1 MNQLPLQLTST
12 LHSLCRTLAVTGA
25 MLLFSPLL
33 SAAPPSLQILPGVVD
48 RPPVELPPMLT
59 GEEVEVPV
67 EEPRPVQ
74 PSADAAV
81 IATLKRIRFG
91 GELLLS
97 EIRLQETV
105 APYLNRPVTGNDIA
119 QLKYALT
126 SQYYRE
132 GYVLVKVTTPPQD
145 LSDGIMDVVII
156 AGRIGQIN
164 MDNDVLNENIAN
176 SRVGEINS
184 GDVFNEREVE
194 TALQDI
200 NELTNISA
208 SVNLRPG
215 QETGTTDLDLLVR
228 QSATDEDVQI
238 FTIDNYGSKFTG
250 RSVARLSLQK
260 SNMMGMGESLGIT
273 GRKSNDDFWA
283 VQGEALFP
291 LPLHNLQLELDY
303 LRSDNSIGDIFT
315 PLGSS
320 GESEVYQAALSS
332 ALVNQR
338 QRKWVV
344 RGGIER
350 GKYESFITGVVG
362 PDTSDTITKAYAET
376 SFSLRKSRLVSFVSL
391 RANKGIGALGADNQG
406 DPLASRL
413 APPGDPRAWT
423 IESLLYANARLTDRD
438 YASFVLQGQYA
449 DAVVLSSDLFTVGGY
464 GSVRGYE
471 PAQSTGDSGASL
483 NADLYRQFDIPD
495 SRWYAQAGPFIDWG
509 YVHNRVT
516 GSTVENNIYSAG
528 LGAEVNYRHSGKLVS
543 KLRLD
548 WAHPLVHKSLP
559 EVDKNTFYARFT
571 QLF

>member
-1 MNQLPLQLTST
+1 MKQLPSQLTRTSY
-12 LHSLCRTLAVTGA
+12 SLCRTMALLGVA
-25 MLLFSPLL
+25 LLFSPLL
-33 SAAPPSLQILPGVVD
+33 HAAPPSLQVLPGVVD
-48 RPPVELPPMLT
+48 RPPVELPPLLT
-59 GEEVEVPV
+59 GEEVDVPV
-67 EEPRPVQ
+67 KEPQPVQ
-74 PSADAAV
+74 PSADGTV
-81 IATLKRIRFG
+81 IATLNRIMFG
-91 GELLLS
+91 GELLLD
-97 EIRLQETV
+97 EKDLQKTV
-105 APYLNRPVTGNDIA
+105 ASYLQRPITANDIA
-119 QLKYALT
+119 QMKYALT
-126 SQYYRE
+126 SLYYKK

-164 MDNDVLNENIAN
+164 MKNDVLNENIAN
-176 SRVGEINS
+176 SRVGEINR

-215 QETGTTDLDLLVR
+215 QEIGTTDLDLLVR
-228 QSATDEDVQI
+228 RSETDEDVQI

-250 RSVARLSLQK
+250 TGVARLSLQK
-260 SNMMGMGESLGIT
+260 SNMMGLGESLGIT

-315 PLGSS
+315 PLDSS
-320 GESEVYQAALSS
+320 GESEVFQAALSS

-338 QRKWVV
+338 QRKWVI

-350 GKYESFITGVVG
+350 GEYESFIGANL
-362 PDTSDTITKAYAET
+362 DTSDTITKAFAET
-376 SFSLRKSRLVSFVSL
+376 SFSLRKSRVITFLSV
-391 RANKGIGALGADNQG
+391 RASTGIDALGADDKG
-406 DPLASRL
+406 DPLASRR
-413 APPGDPRAWT
+413 APNEGDPRAWI

-438 YASFVLQGQYA
+438 FASFVLQGQYA
-449 DAVVLSSDLFTVGGY
+449 DSVVLSSDLFTAGGY

-483 NADLYRQFDIPD
+483 NADLYHQFDITD
-495 SRWYAQAGPFIDWG
+495 SRWYAQAGPFVDWG
-509 YVHNRVT
+509 YVHNRVP
-516 GSTVENNIYSAG
+516 GSTLENNIYSAG
-528 LGAEVNYRHSGKLVS
+528 LGAELNYRHSGKLVS

-559 EVDKNTFYARFT
+559 EVDSNTFYARFT

>member
-1 MNQLPLQLTST
+1 MNQLPSQLMSTS
-12 LHSLCRTLAVTGA
+12 HPLCRAIALFGA
-25 MLLFSPLL
+25 ALLFSPIL
-33 SAAPPSLQILPGVVD
+33 SAAPPSLQVLPGVVD

-59 GEEVEVPV
+59 GEEVDVPV
-67 EEPRPVQ
+67 QEPQPVQ
-74 PSADAAV
+74 PSGDGTV
-81 IATLKRIRFG
+81 IATLSRIMFG
-91 GELLLS
+91 GELLLD
-97 EIRLQETV
+97 EVNLQNTV
-105 APYLNRPVTGNDIA
+105 APYLQRPITTNDIA
-119 QLKYALT
+119 QMKYALT
-126 SQYYRE
+126 SLYYKK

-184 GDVFNEREVE
+184 GDVFNERDVE

-228 QSATDEDVQI
+228 RSETDEDVQI

-250 RSVARLSLQK
+250 RGVARLSLQK
-260 SNMMGMGESLGIT
+260 SNMMGLGESLGIT

-315 PLGSS
+315 PLDSS
-320 GESEVYQAALSS
+320 GESEVFQAALSS

-338 QRKWVV
+338 QRKWVI

-350 GKYESFITGVVG
+350 GEYESFLAAV
-362 PDTSDTITKAYAET
+362 PDTSDTITKVFAET
-376 SFSLRKSRLVSFVSL
+376 SFSLRKSRLITFLSL
-391 RANKGIGALGADNQG
+391 RANKGIGALDADDQG
-406 DPLASRL
+406 EADASRL
-413 APPGDPRAWT
+413 TGDPRAWT

-495 SRWYAQAGPFIDWG
+495 SRWYAQAGPFVDWG

-516 GSTVENNIYSAG
+516 GSTLENNIYSIG

-548 WAHPLVHKSLP
+548 WGHPLVHKSLP
-559 EVDKNTFYARFT
+559 EVDSNTFYARFT